1 MAPKTPITPKTV
13 PSRVLTVVEWKQ
25 CSSCQSTYHARDSH
39 GSVCATIGSG
49 QPFSVKN
56 HGFVLD
62 KQLYGKITDECT
74 ECPSF
79 QMKIEKTNLVFL
91 SPAVMQLC
99 GIQIGAPVSVN
110 SLGIKSSGSIL
121 NAWPCPHLQP
131 TSIFVHN
138 DGKYNYRNKILFKLI
153 FYLLFSSFISVLKI
167 LFTDS
172 NALRILPVTQKCT
185 VAEEVVLKI
194 NAEKVSFAPEQLA
207 AAFMTQYEGH
217 TICKGTQLLLKFFG
231 QKWAVTVQFIGTTS
245 TPLGGDTD
253 HITEALESLTVED
266 TPVTSV
272 YALLLPTTRIHFS
285 NLNGKSP
292 ESKVSAKVSLDD
304 FGGSRDIIEE
314 IMKMCTAVFD
324 LNSRRSM

>member
-185 VAEEVVLKI
+185 VADDPGPD
-194 NAEKVSFAPEQLA
+194 PEP
-207 AAFMTQYEGH
+207 GW
-217 TICKGTQLLLKFFG
+217 GTAGPRLPRE
-231 QKWAVTVQFIGTTS
+231 
-245 TPLGGDTD
+245 PLDW
-253 HITEALESLTVED
+253 
-266 TPVTSV
+266 VTSW
-272 YALLLPTTRIHFS
+272 AQRSRSSSLRTMNIERSFPMQLLPTTW
-285 NLNGKSP
+285 
-292 ESKVSAKVSLDD
+292 
-304 FGGSRDIIEE
+304 
-314 IMKMCTAVFD
+314 
-324 LNSRRSM
+324 